1 MGMTLSEMQELEAM
15 WTIEKSTDKV
25 LKRLAELLGN
35 HLKRLDD
42 RITDLDILKNEI
54 IEYQKRIKSKIGK

>member
-1 MGMTLSEMQELEAM
+1 MQELEAM
-15 WTIEKSTDKV
+15 WTIEKSNEKV
-25 LKRLAELLGN
+25 LKRLSELLGN
-35 HLKRLDD
+35 HLKRLDE